1 MSDQMAIQDL
11 LREWRFALMDRADRW
26 VERLPWRRGRSAGQ
40 RGEDSAARYLTLHGY
55 RIVQRNFRAPRGEID
70 LIAMDGESLVFIEV
84 KARANDSK
92 GTPAAAV
99 DERKQ
104 GRIRHAAEWYCAR
117 YRMQDRPVRF
127 DVIAISGADRSRRIE
142 LLKDAF

>member
-1 MSDQMAIQDL
+1 MSDEMAIQDR
-11 LREWRFALMDRADRW
+11 LRGWRAALIDRADRW
-26 VERLPWRRGRSAGQ
+26 VESLPWRRGRSAGQ
-40 RGEDSAARYLTLHGY
+40 QGEDSAARYLALHGY
-55 RIVQRNFRAPRGEID
+55 RIVHRNFRAPRGEID
-70 LIAMDGESLVFIEV
+70 LIAMDGATLVFIEV
-84 KARANDSK
+84 KARADDSK

-104 GRIRHAAEWYCAR
+104 RRIRHAAEWYCAR